1 MAETTHWRFAAP
13 LWKHPG
19 NAAWH
24 FVTLPFEVTD
34 EIDEIA
40 ASARKGFGSVR
51 VDVQIGA
58 SAWSTSL
65 FPDSA
70 AKSFVLPVKRAIR
83 TAERIVAGDR
93 VEILIR
99 LADPVPVDPAPA
111 GG

>member
-1 MAETTHWRFAAP
+1 MADTPQWRFTAP

-24 FVTLPFEVTD
+24 FVTVPFEVTD

-58 SAWSTSL
+58 SGWSTSL

-70 AKSFVLPVKRAIR
+70 AKSFVLPVKQAIR
-83 TAERIVAGDR
+83 TAERIAAGDR
-93 VEILIR
+93 VEVLVR
-99 LADPVPVDPAPA
+99 LADSV
-111 GG
+111 